1 VAPRIAQ
8 NVGNIA
14 RTVTAL
20 GAELHLVGPLGF
32 FLKKK
37 DVDRASVGYFE
48 DLQPII
54 YKDFADFW
62 SRFERDSSTE
72 FYWATK
78 NGSRVY
84 TDLKYDKDAVL
95 IFGNEE
101 EGVPQNFW
109 DFKGLPDI
117 VACRIP
123 TVSVRCLNLA
133 TSVGII
139 GFEVYRQWGLKT

>member
-1 VAPRIAQ
+1 MLPNRCK
-8 NVGNIA
+8 
-14 RTVTAL
+14 T
-20 GAELHLVGPLGF
+20 
-32 FLKKK
+32 
-37 DVDRASVGYFE
+37 
-48 DLQPII
+48 
-54 YKDFADFW
+54 
-62 SRFERDSSTE
+62 